1 VLFAKPSPSIICRRP
16 PAEQSQ
22 ITFREAE
29 PVAILDKSGHLK
41 GQTKGLISIPAHRP
55 YRFSRGLSF
64 RAAMPDSA
72 TAMKP
77 LTDERI

>member
-1 VLFAKPSPSIICRRP
+1 M
-16 PAEQSQ
+16 
-22 ITFREAE
+22 TFRKAE

-41 GQTKGLISIPAHRP
+41 GQIRALISISAHRL

-72 TAMKP
+72 TAMKS